1 MSNYPENLYVKTTT
15 IYFSKKNEE
24 FMVYYKMI
32 DNSIVKKPLKDGKE
46 FKLPGSFLAYNL
58 TEKVEVNINSFI
70 YLELNQ
76 FQTFKTGA
84 NAGKRKADEMID
96 QYLVELET
104 PNKQP
109 RLQIDEGQST
119 KQNENDAD
127 FSLEL
132 KPISAEI
139 IDQYFENY

>member
-1 MSNYPENLYVKTTT
+1 
-15 IYFSKKNEE
+15 
-24 FMVYYKMI
+24 
-32 DNSIVKKPLKDGKE
+32 
-46 FKLPGSFLAYNL
+46 
-58 TEKVEVNINSFI
+58 
-70 YLELNQ
+70 
-76 FQTFKTGA
+76 
-84 NAGKRKADEMID
+84 MID